1 MRLVYFF
8 IVFNAIQLYSQTKIN
23 GVVVNK
29 INNAIG
35 FASVQL
41 VDKQTDLTQNY
52 TTTNEKGVFSLEIPS
67 IKKQY
72 YLKVRLLGYQ
82 PKNIQLTN
90 FNKLNI
96 TLQENTNELEEVVV
110 KGYLSDF
117 KISKDSITYNLSKI
131 IDSTEI
137 NLKDIIEKLPGLSID
152 DQKKINFQGNRIEKV
167 TIDGQDFFG
176 KKHEMATENLSAE
189 AIKGI
194 QLLKNHKD
202 FDDISTEKT
211 GKIVLNIT
219 LNKKYKNKIV
229 GNIAGKLGVLEKH
242 QAHLNLFKFL
252 NKGNFALIS
261 EANNIGET
269 AINMI
274 DYIEMRGGI
283 KNFTKNNLSDGSGI
297 LEIDH
302 SKTPR
307 FVFVNKNVDERKTL
321 FNSINFTN
329 TLSEKAKINGYIT
342 VDKTKI
348 EEFQSG
354 TKKYISQ
361 DVITINEDK
370 KNSSNS
376 YLGNSFFNF
385 SYKKNKKEVISY
397 NLKFNIIDDKSISTI
412 NQLFNIKS
420 RNKNKGF
427 SIGHNL
433 SYKKQFNSK
442 YYTEIAVYHDIKNIE
457 NNLFIIANKPF
468 LGLNF
473 TNKYSLKN
481 VENDKLNSLNFD
493 FLNYYKFSRKTNL
506 ASKISYVYSD
516 KNILNTS
523 TQNNLSFHLKNTK
536 KHFRLKNTINHR
548 INRHFYTKLSLNCLI
563 NDITV
568 NSKNKKQY
576 WLLPY
581 ILLKYKHNNQKSINF
596 SFFQN
601 KQNIP
606 VFQTNTNQT
615 ILDFQTKINSNTA
628 VFTPISKQHFNL
640 NYNNYTP
647 LTNSMFTIKGTYSIS
662 KNNISFNTLF
672 KDNYIE
678 QSYIRAPE
686 KGFGLDFS
694 YHKTIKHLKLKY
706 NLSSIY
712 NHINTISY
720 FNGNENIKNN
730 TSYQLRLNL
739 NSIFKKNSVQAKC
752 KLQYATIIDK
762 NNFYE
767 LDYAIH
773 KINISPEIYGKHHE
787 IRWNIGNS
795 YTNTISND
803 EKQHINSLNFSLSY
817 KLNKKI
823 ELFCKGNNILN
834 LKSNQIISYLNTKY
848 FYQFTKSEQLEGN
861 ILAGLRY
868 HF

>member
-152 DQKKINFQGNRIEKV
+152 DQKKIKFQGNRIEKV

-493 FLNYYKFSRKTNL
+493 FLNYYKFNRKTNL

-628 VFTPISKQHFNL
+628 VFTPISKQYFNL

>member
-8 IVFNAIQLYSQTKIN
+8 IVFSTIQLYSQTKIN
-23 GVVVNK
+23 GVVLNK
-29 INNAIG
+29 MNNAIS

-152 DQKKINFQGNRIEKV
+152 DQKKIKFQGNRIEKV

-202 FDDISTEKT
+202 FDDISTKKT

-385 SYKKNKKEVISY
+385 SYKNNKKEVISY

-481 VENDKLNSLNFD
+481 VENDKLNSLNLD

-548 INRHFYTKLSLNCLI
+548 INRHFYTKLSLNYLI

-606 VFQTNTNQT
+606 IFQTNTNQT

-678 QSYIRAPE
+678 QSYIRVPE

-834 LKSNQIISYLNTKY
+834 LKSNQIISYLNTRY

>member
-23 GVVVNK
+23 GVVLNK

-52 TTTNEKGVFSLEIPS
+52 TTTNQKGVFSLEIPS

-152 DQKKINFQGNRIEKV
+152 DQKKIKFQGNRIEKV

-202 FDDISTEKT
+202 FDDISTKKT

-481 VENDKLNSLNFD
+481 VENDKLNSLNLD

-548 INRHFYTKLSLNCLI
+548 INRHFYTKLSLNYLI

-647 LTNSMFTIKGTYSIS
+647 LTNSMFSIKGRYSIS

-678 QSYIRAPE
+678 QSYIRVPE

>member
-152 DQKKINFQGNRIEKV
+152 DQKKIKFQGNRIEKV

-202 FDDISTEKT
+202 FDDISTKKT

-834 LKSNQIISYLNTKY
+834 LKSNQIISYLNTRY

>member
-152 DQKKINFQGNRIEKV
+152 DQKKIKFQGNRIEKV

-202 FDDISTEKT
+202 FDDISTKKT

-433 SYKKQFNSK
+433 SYKK
-442 YYTEIAVYHDIKNIE
+442 H
-457 NNLFIIANKPF
+457 
-468 LGLNF
+468 
-473 TNKYSLKN
+473 
-481 VENDKLNSLNFD
+481 
-493 FLNYYKFSRKTNL
+493 RK
-506 ASKISYVYSD
+506 
-516 KNILNTS
+516 
-523 TQNNLSFHLKNTK
+523 Q
-536 KHFRLKNTINHR
+536 
-548 INRHFYTKLSLNCLI
+548 
-563 NDITV
+563 
-568 NSKNKKQY
+568 
-576 WLLPY
+576 P
-581 ILLKYKHNNQKSINF
+581 
-596 SFFQN
+596 
-601 KQNIP
+601 
-606 VFQTNTNQT
+606 
-615 ILDFQTKINSNTA
+615 
-628 VFTPISKQHFNL
+628 
-640 NYNNYTP
+640 
-647 LTNSMFTIKGTYSIS
+647 
-662 KNNISFNTLF
+662 
-672 KDNYIE
+672 
-678 QSYIRAPE
+678 
-686 KGFGLDFS
+686 
-694 YHKTIKHLKLKY
+694 
-706 NLSSIY
+706 IY
-712 NHINTISY
+712 N
-720 FNGNENIKNN
+720 
-730 TSYQLRLNL
+730 
-739 NSIFKKNSVQAKC
+739 C
-752 KLQYATIIDK
+752 K
-762 NNFYE
+762 
-767 LDYAIH
+767 
-773 KINISPEIYGKHHE
+773 
-787 IRWNIGNS
+787 
-795 YTNTISND
+795 
-803 EKQHINSLNFSLSY
+803 
-817 KLNKKI
+817 
-823 ELFCKGNNILN
+823 
-834 LKSNQIISYLNTKY
+834 
-848 FYQFTKSEQLEGN
+848 
-861 ILAGLRY
+861 
-868 HF
+868 

>member
-52 TTTNEKGVFSLEIPS
+52 TTTNQKGVFSLEIPS

-152 DQKKINFQGNRIEKV
+152 DQKKIKFQGNRIEKV

-202 FDDISTEKT
+202 FDDISTKKT

-493 FLNYYKFSRKTNL
+493 FLNYYKFNRKTNL

-548 INRHFYTKLSLNCLI
+548 INRHFYTKLSLNYLI

-678 QSYIRAPE
+678 QSYIRVPE

-834 LKSNQIISYLNTKY
+834 LKSNQIISYLNTRY

-861 ILAGLRY
+861 ILVGLRY

>member
-8 IVFNAIQLYSQTKIN
+8 IVFSTIQLYSQTKIN
-23 GVVVNK
+23 GVVLNK
-29 INNAIG
+29 MNNAIS

-152 DQKKINFQGNRIEKV
+152 DQKKIKFQGNRIEKV

-202 FDDISTEKT
+202 FDDISTKKT

-481 VENDKLNSLNFD
+481 VENDKLNSLNLD

-548 INRHFYTKLSLNCLI
+548 INRHFYTKLSLNYLI

-678 QSYIRAPE
+678 QSYIRVPE

-834 LKSNQIISYLNTKY
+834 LKSNQIISYLNTRY

>member
-152 DQKKINFQGNRIEKV
+152 DQKKIKFQGNRIEKV

-202 FDDISTEKT
+202 FDDISTKKT

-493 FLNYYKFSRKTNL
+493 FLNYYKFNRKTNL

-548 INRHFYTKLSLNCLI
+548 INRHFYTKLSLNYLI

>member
-52 TTTNEKGVFSLEIPS
+52 TTTNQKGVFSLEIPS

-202 FDDISTEKT
+202 FDDISTKKT

-493 FLNYYKFSRKTNL
+493 FLNYYKFNRKTNL

-686 KGFGLDFS
+686 KGFGIDFS

>member
-8 IVFNAIQLYSQTKIN
+8 IVFSTIQLYSQTKIN
-23 GVVVNK
+23 GVVLNK

-152 DQKKINFQGNRIEKV
+152 DQKKIKFQGNRIEKV

-202 FDDISTEKT
+202 FDDISTKKT

-385 SYKKNKKEVISY
+385 SYKKNKNEVVSY
-397 NLKFNIIDDKSISTI
+397 NLKFNVIDDKSISTI

-493 FLNYYKFSRKTNL
+493 FLNYYKFNRKTNL

-548 INRHFYTKLSLNCLI
+548 INRHFYTKLSLNYLI

-678 QSYIRAPE
+678 QSYIRVPE

-834 LKSNQIISYLNTKY
+834 LKSNQIISYLNTRY

>member
-52 TTTNEKGVFSLEIPS
+52 TTTNQKGVFSLEIPS

-202 FDDISTEKT
+202 FDDISTKKT

>member
-152 DQKKINFQGNRIEKV
+152 DQKKIKFQGNRIEKV

-202 FDDISTEKT
+202 FDDISTKKT

-481 VENDKLNSLNFD
+481 VENDKLNSLNLD

-548 INRHFYTKLSLNCLI
+548 INRHFYTKLSLNYLI

-647 LTNSMFTIKGTYSIS
+647 LTNSMFSIKGTYSIS

-678 QSYIRAPE
+678 QSYIRVPE

-694 YHKTIKHLKLKY
+694 YHKTIKYLKLKY

-720 FNGNENIKNN
+720 FNGDKNIKNN

-739 NSIFKKNSVQAKC
+739 NSILKKNSVQAKC
-752 KLQYATIIDK
+752 KLQYTTIIDK

-767 LDYAIH
+767 LNYAIH

-834 LKSNQIISYLNTKY
+834 LKSNQIISYLNTRY

>member
-23 GVVVNK
+23 GVVLNK

-628 VFTPISKQHFNL
+628 VFTPISKQYFNL

>member
-52 TTTNEKGVFSLEIPS
+52 TTTNQKGVFSLEIPS

-194 QLLKNHKD
+194 QLLKNHKY
-202 FDDISTEKT
+202 FDDISTKKT

-493 FLNYYKFSRKTNL
+493 FLNYYKFNRKTNL

-548 INRHFYTKLSLNCLI
+548 INRHFYTKLSLNYLI

-678 QSYIRAPE
+678 QSYIRVPE

-834 LKSNQIISYLNTKY
+834 LKSNQIISYLNTRY

>member
-152 DQKKINFQGNRIEKV
+152 DQKKIKFQGNRIEKV

-202 FDDISTEKT
+202 FDDISTKKT

>member
-152 DQKKINFQGNRIEKV
+152 DQKKIKFQGNRIEKV

-202 FDDISTEKT
+202 FDDISTKKT

-481 VENDKLNSLNFD
+481 VENDKLNSLNLD

-548 INRHFYTKLSLNCLI
+548 INRHFYTKLSLNYLI

-678 QSYIRAPE
+678 QSYIRVPE

-834 LKSNQIISYLNTKY
+834 LKSNQIISYLNTRY

>member
-52 TTTNEKGVFSLEIPS
+52 TTTNQKGVFSLEIPS

-202 FDDISTEKT
+202 FDDISTKKT

-834 LKSNQIISYLNTKY
+834 LKSNQIISYLNTRY

>member
-23 GVVVNK
+23 GVVLNK

-202 FDDISTEKT
+202 FDDISTKKT

-420 RNKNKGF
+420 RNK
-427 SIGHNL
+427 
-433 SYKKQFNSK
+433 
-442 YYTEIAVYHDIKNIE
+442 IK
-457 NNLFIIANKPF
+457 
-468 LGLNF
+468 
-473 TNKYSLKN
+473 
-481 VENDKLNSLNFD
+481 D
-493 FLNYYKFSRKTNL
+493 FLL
-506 ASKISYVYSD
+506 VI
-516 KNILNTS
+516 
-523 TQNNLSFHLKNTK
+523 
-536 KHFRLKNTINHR
+536 
-548 INRHFYTKLSLNCLI
+548 
-563 NDITV
+563 
-568 NSKNKKQY
+568 
-576 WLLPY
+576 
-581 ILLKYKHNNQKSINF
+581 
-596 SFFQN
+596 
-601 KQNIP
+601 
-606 VFQTNTNQT
+606 
-615 ILDFQTKINSNTA
+615 
-628 VFTPISKQHFNL
+628 
-640 NYNNYTP
+640 
-647 LTNSMFTIKGTYSIS
+647 
-662 KNNISFNTLF
+662 
-672 KDNYIE
+672 
-678 QSYIRAPE
+678 
-686 KGFGLDFS
+686 
-694 YHKTIKHLKLKY
+694 
-706 NLSSIY
+706 IY
-712 NHINTISY
+712 L
-720 FNGNENIKNN
+720 IKNN
-730 TSYQLRLNL
+730 LTLN
-739 NSIFKKNSVQAKC
+739 
-752 KLQYATIIDK
+752 IIQK
-762 NNFYE
+762 
-767 LDYAIH
+767 
-773 KINISPEIYGKHHE
+773 
-787 IRWNIGNS
+787 
-795 YTNTISND
+795 
-803 EKQHINSLNFSLSY
+803 
-817 KLNKKI
+817 
-823 ELFCKGNNILN
+823 
-834 LKSNQIISYLNTKY
+834 
-848 FYQFTKSEQLEGN
+848 
-861 ILAGLRY
+861 
-868 HF
+868 

>member
-152 DQKKINFQGNRIEKV
+152 DQKKIKFQGNRIEKV

-194 QLLKNHKD
+194 QLLKNHRD
-202 FDDISTEKT
+202 FDDISTKKT

-493 FLNYYKFSRKTNL
+493 FLNYYKFNRKTNL

-548 INRHFYTKLSLNCLI
+548 INRHFYTKLSLNYLI

>member
-52 TTTNEKGVFSLEIPS
+52 TTTNQKGVFSLEIPS

-152 DQKKINFQGNRIEKV
+152 DQKKIKFQGNRIEKV

-202 FDDISTEKT
+202 FDDISTKKT

-481 VENDKLNSLNFD
+481 VENDKLNSLNLD

-548 INRHFYTKLSLNCLI
+548 INRHFYTKLSLNYLI

-647 LTNSMFTIKGTYSIS
+647 LTNSMFSIKGTYSIS

-678 QSYIRAPE
+678 QSYIRVPE

-694 YHKTIKHLKLKY
+694 YHKTIKYLKLKY

-720 FNGNENIKNN
+720 FNGDKNIKNN

-739 NSIFKKNSVQAKC
+739 NSILKKNSVQAKC
-752 KLQYATIIDK
+752 KLQYTTIIDK

-767 LDYAIH
+767 LNYAIH

-834 LKSNQIISYLNTKY
+834 LKSNQIISYLNTRY
-848 FYQFTKSEQLEGN
+848 FYQFTKFEQLEGN

>member
-96 TLQENTNELEEVVV
+96 TLQENTNKLEEVVV

-152 DQKKINFQGNRIEKV
+152 DQKKIKFQGNRIEKV

-493 FLNYYKFSRKTNL
+493 FLNYYKFNRKTNL

-548 INRHFYTKLSLNCLI
+548 INRHFYTKLSLNYLI

>member
-1 MRLVYFF
+1 M
-8 IVFNAIQLYSQTKIN
+8 FNAIQLYSQTKIN

-152 DQKKINFQGNRIEKV
+152 DQKKIKFQGNRIEKV

-202 FDDISTEKT
+202 FDDISTKKT

-581 ILLKYKHNNQKSINF
+581 ILLKYKYNNQKSINF

>member
-23 GVVVNK
+23 GVVLNK

-152 DQKKINFQGNRIEKV
+152 DQKKIKFQGNRIEKV

-202 FDDISTEKT
+202 FDDISTKKT

>member
-52 TTTNEKGVFSLEIPS
+52 TTTNQKGVFSLEIPS

-152 DQKKINFQGNRIEKV
+152 DQKKIKFQGNRIEKV

-202 FDDISTEKT
+202 FDDISTKKT

-493 FLNYYKFSRKTNL
+493 FLNYYKFNRKTNL

-548 INRHFYTKLSLNCLI
+548 INRHFYTKLSLNYLI

-678 QSYIRAPE
+678 QSYIRVPE

-834 LKSNQIISYLNTKY
+834 LKSNQIISYLNTRY

>member
-202 FDDISTEKT
+202 FDDISTKKT

-493 FLNYYKFSRKTNL
+493 FLNYYKFNRKTNL